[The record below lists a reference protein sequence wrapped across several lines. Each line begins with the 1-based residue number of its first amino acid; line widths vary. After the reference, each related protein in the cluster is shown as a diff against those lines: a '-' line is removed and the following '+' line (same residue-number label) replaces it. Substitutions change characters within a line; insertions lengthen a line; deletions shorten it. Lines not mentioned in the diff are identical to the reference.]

1 MKEDHKKSS
10 MKVFDKW
17 IAVGLG
23 ELGDKDITP
32 NRKKK
37 KNVLLSYCKFCLV
50 LMSIYINPSIKILPS
65 NSV

>member
-17 IAVGLG
+17 IAVVLG

-37 KNVLLSYCKFCLV
+37 KFFFHIAS
-50 LMSIYINPSIKILPS
+50 SA
-65 NSV
+65 

>member
-17 IAVGLG
+17 IAVVLG

-37 KNVLLSYCKFCLV
+37 KKCSSFILQVLLSAYEYLYK
-50 LMSIYINPSIKILPS
+50 SKYK
-65 NSV
+65 NSTQ

>member
-17 IAVGLG
+17 IAVVLG

-37 KNVLLSYCKFCLV
+37 CSSFILQVLLSAYEYLYK
-50 LMSIYINPSIKILPS
+50 SKYK
-65 NSV
+65 NSTQ